1 MVAGSASALTYA
13 WQIFTMPQVIIAQAV
28 AIAALPAFSAMAAQG
43 ARDALRA
50 SLADTL
56 RGILFLAL
64 PATAG
69 LLLLGRPIIAML
81 FEGRNFNPADTAL
94 VAWALAW
101 YTLGLASHSV
111 VEIVSRAYYAL
122 HDTRTPVVVG
132 VGAMLLNI
140 ALSLLLAPLFTAL
153 GWAPHGGLALAN
165 TLATSLEMAAL
176 MALMR
181 RRLGGL
187 ALGRIWPGLARAAA
201 GTALM
206 VLALAGW
213 LRLSAP
219 LAAAWPAYGAWI
231 VGLGGVAVGGAVYA
245 AAAAGMRAPEVA
257 LFVSMLRRRG

>member
-1 MVAGSASALTYA
+1 
-13 WQIFTMPQVIIAQAV
+13 MPQVIIAQAV

-81 FEGRNFNPADTAL
+81 FEGRSFNPADTAL
-94 VAWALAW
+94 VNWALAW
-101 YTLGLASHSV
+101 YALGLASHSV

-122 HDTRTPVVVG
+122 HDTRTPVAVG

-140 ALSLLLAPLFTAL
+140 VLSLMLAPLFIAL
-153 GWAPHGGLALAN
+153 GWPPHGGLALAN

-181 RRLGGL
+181 RRLDGL
-187 ALGRIWPGLARAAA
+187 ALDRIWPGLARAAA

-206 VLALAGW
+206 GLALAAW

-219 LAAAWPAYGAWI
+219 LPAAWPAYATWI
-231 VGLGGVAVGGAVYA
+231 VGVGGVAVGGAAYA
-245 AAAAGMRAPEVA
+245 AAAVGMRAPEVA
-257 LFVSMLRRRG
+257 LVVSMLRRRGMAASGDAD